1 MVRKLSGYQV
11 RHPEMVGWELINLLI
26 KFVLLK
32 DNSVNGSND
41 VVVATVAVTA

>member
-1 MVRKLSGYQV
+1 MRKLSGYQV
-11 RHPEMVGWELINLLI
+11 RHPEMVGWELINHFNLI
-26 KFVLLK
+26 RLLK